1 VDVEK
6 TIEFILEQQAQLVVR
21 VQQLGDAQANLSGT
35 VNQVI
40 LVVGQLAAAERNT
53 QLQLRETQ
61 QQIQEQVRQTQQQ
74 IQELVA
80 AQRRTDEK
88 LQGVAENLD
97 ALIQVIQKLI
107 HRDGRQS

>member
-1 VDVEK
+1 MDVEK

-21 VQQLGDAQANLSGT
+21 VQQLGEAQANLAAGMMRQEEI

-53 QLQLRETQ
+53 QQQL
-61 QQIQEQVRQTQQQ
+61 
-74 IQELVA
+74 QELVA

-88 LQGVAENLD
+88 LQGVAENLN

-107 HRDGRQS
+107 HRDGRQT